1 MPEVCPIMISPAVR
15 SLSVEILMYSVLLFH
30 FSTLP
35 EPDSVNTFSPS
46 IKLFFLS
53 FDVNSGKSP
62 FLITL
67 PEEAAASKTPG
78 ISVAPKYSFKLK
90 VIVAT
95 LLPKAGLI
103 AVTLNKL

>member
-1 MPEVCPIMISPAVR
+1 MPEVCPIIVSPTVK

-30 FSTLP
+30 LSTLP

-67 PEEAAASKTPG
+67 PEEDAASLD
-78 ISVAPKYSFKLK
+78 IEQRDS
-90 VIVAT
+90 IVGAIYGQLMEIET
-95 LLPKAGLI
+95 
-103 AVTLNKL
+103 